1 MSHKYFKYVHRTSF
15 NDGTR
20 SVHCKVCSHCS
31 YVRMPVR
38 AAALLLQRQHCLRR
52 CEVRAAASHRLS
64 RPVGAVAALPRR
76 QTAPS
81 RGCRGGGVPGSAAL
95 TVPPRYR
102 SLTPKRQEFV
112 PPQGDSGTRPAPAA
126 ARTRRTAAARPCPH
140 PAGDCGHPGA
150 LPAPAPDPRALTR
163 AARGQAGPQPPF
175 PVHQHHPR
183 RRPAPRA
190 CALPFGASWPHPT
203 SRGARITCVPA
214 R

>member
-1 MSHKYFKYVHRTSF
+1 MCCLVTQIRGGNEWSTDQSHKLHKSMSHKYFEYVHRTSF

-64 RPVGAVAALPRR
+64 RPLGAAAALPRR

-112 PPQGDSGTRPAPAA
+112 SPQGDSGTRPDPAA
-126 ARTRRTAAARPCPH
+126 ARTRRTAAARQSSTLGPPAVPPPC
-140 PAGDCGHPGA
+140 
-150 LPAPAPDPRALTR
+150 R
-163 AARGQAGPQPPF
+163 
-175 PVHQHHPR
+175 
-183 RRPAPRA
+183 
-190 CALPFGASWPHPT
+190 
-203 SRGARITCVPA
+203 
-214 R
+214 